1 MIFQTTTPG
10 LSLLGQDASA
20 PQPNVFPGEGL
31 IPDLVQQG
39 IDAGMR
45 QAAEAAAAA
54 AALEAQQKRALEAQ
68 QKLLYKQP
76 WFWVTVIGSVIG
88 SVAVLG
94 GGYVLM
100 RRRYAPLTI

>member
-10 LSLLGQDASA
+10 LALLGQDASA
-20 PQPNVFPGEGL
+20 PQPDEFPGEGL
-31 IPDLVQQG
+31 IPDLVQQA
-39 IDAGMR
+39 IDAGMRQAAAQAAMR

-54 AALEAQQKRALEAQ
+54 ALKAQAQ
-68 QKLLYKQP
+68 PLYKQP
-76 WFWVTVIGSVIG
+76 WFWVTVIG